1 MSLARC
7 TGCGFALLLAMA
19 VPAFATMPAGQGMRR
34 MQFLVGAWDCAGR
47 FVSSG
52 KPIAS
57 TIRFNFDVGGKVL
70 VKHHDDKPPN
80 GYHAIEDWVAK
91 RDGGYA
97 AAIVDGYSGVR
108 EFDATGWKHDSLTWQ
123 SGAGITPGQRF
134 IYTRLGDDSFRV
146 DWEVSRDGKSWKTGD
161 TLTCKR
167 RRVA

>member
-7 TGCGFALLLAMA
+7 TGCGFALLLAVA

-47 FVSSG
+47 FVPSG

-70 VKHHDDKPPN
+70 VKHHDDKPPK

-123 SGAGITPGQRF
+123 SGAGIHARSEVHLHP
-134 IYTRLGDDSFRV
+134 TRR
-146 DWEVSRDGKSWKTGD
+146 
-161 TLTCKR
+161 
-167 RRVA
+167 